1 MVVRVD
7 GRCKA
12 IDRAARTGDYAESIM
27 IRTSTSRLAA
37 TFELEAEPD
46 AGSEPI
52 DLTCASTRVWH
63 GRQLR
68 RVIPGPDAGAQ
79 LGHRDQK
86 LINLIREA
94 LAIDHEI
101 PA

>member
-1 MVVRVD
+1 
-7 GRCKA
+7 
-12 IDRAARTGDYAESIM
+12 M

-68 RVIPGPDAGAQ
+68 LVIPGPDAGAQ